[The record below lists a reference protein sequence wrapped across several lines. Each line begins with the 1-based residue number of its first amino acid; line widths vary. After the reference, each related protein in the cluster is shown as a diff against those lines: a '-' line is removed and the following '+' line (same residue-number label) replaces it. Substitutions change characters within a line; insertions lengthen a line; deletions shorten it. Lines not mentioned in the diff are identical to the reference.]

1 VIKKANLFS
10 VSVVFDAWTTELALK
25 ENKER
30 IYLELAERLRRLR
43 KMHGWSQ
50 SEIASKLGWTNTSYS
65 DIEGF
70 RKKCDLNSL
79 VELAELYQLNPDF
92 LITGNRDQ
100 LSAEMIAKME
110 KSLEWMH
117 W

>member
-1 VIKKANLFS
+1 M
-10 VSVVFDAWTTELALK
+10 K
-25 ENKER
+25 ESKER

-43 KMHGWSQ
+43 KMHAWSQ
-50 SEIASKLGWTNTSYS
+50 SDIATKLSWTNTSYS
-65 DIEGF
+65 DIEGC

-79 VELAELYQLNPDF
+79 VELASLYQVNPDF
-92 LITGNRDQ
+92 LISGNREQ
-100 LSAEMIAKME
+100 LSPEMVSKME

>member
-1 VIKKANLFS
+1 MKKANLFS
-10 VSVVFDAWTTELALK
+10 ISVVFDAWTTELALK

-30 IYLELAERLRRLR
+30 IYLELAERFRRLR
-43 KMHGWSQ
+43 KMHSWSQ
-50 SEIASKLGWTNTSYS
+50 SEIASKLGWANTSYS
-65 DIEGF
+65 DIEVF
-70 RKKCDLNSL
+70 RKKSDLNSL
-79 VELAELYQLNPDF
+79 VELIELYQLNPDF
-92 LITGNRDQ
+92 LITGNHDQ